1 MKKFQICITVVW
13 IGLGLFV
20 SVYSLRLGL
29 GALVKPGPGLFP
41 FFLGLIIALLATYK
55 LMSEHL
61 SKGKDEGGTE
71 GFQSSPQQAL
81 PVGRLAV
88 LTITLFAYAL
98 LLETLGYIITT
109 FLGLA
114 VLLRTGGYEKW
125 IPIVVYALIISGVT
139 YFGFTYLG
147 TMFPPGIL
155 RHVGM
160 H

>member
-1 MKKFQICITVVW
+1 MKRFQICLTVVW

-20 SVYSLRLGL
+20 SAYSLRLGL
-29 GALVKPGPGLFP
+29 GALVRPGPGLFP
-41 FFLGLIIALLATYK
+41 FCLGLIIALLALYK
-55 LMSEHL
+55 LL
-61 SKGKDEGGTE
+61 SKQLRKDRDEEGTGGPE
-71 GFQSSPQQAL
+71 GSPQQA

-88 LTITLFAYAL
+88 LAITLFAYAL

-125 IPIVVYALIISGVT
+125 IPIVVYALIISAVT